1 MSTPVSPARDALIAA
16 VQAAFSRFQSA
27 TDAMDEIA
35 ADVLGLSQRDMFCI
49 EILFRVGAMRV
60 EELGAATG
68 LGRGALKAV
77 IDRVERAG
85 YARRV
90 PGAGRAVRIE
100 LTEHAR
106 QWIETIWGPIGVAG
120 GRLIAGCRTGELRFL
135 LRFLE
140 GGLALQEAEAAR
152 IRALL
157 DTPAEPPR
165 RSRGGLS
172 PAALRRVQLY
182 VQANLANLDRPLRV
196 ADLARRAR
204 LSTHH
209 FARAFK
215 ASTGETPRAF
225 IERMRVERAAALL
238 RESDQALAQ
247 VALASGFGTQSR
259 MTTVFRKATGMTP
272 ARYRRD
278 R

>member
-1 MSTPVSPARDALIAA
+1 MSTPASPGRDALIAA
-16 VQAAFSRFQSA
+16 VQQAFSRFQSA
-27 TDAMDEIA
+27 TDAVDETA
-35 ADVLGLSQRDMFCI
+35 AEVLGLSQRDMFCI
-49 EILFRVGAMRV
+49 EILFRVGAMSL
-60 EELGAATG
+60 EELSAAAG
-68 LGRGALKAV
+68 LGRGAIKAV
-77 IDRVERAG
+77 LDRTERAG

-90 PGAGRAVRIE
+90 PVPGERRAVRIE

-106 QWIETIWGPIGVAG
+106 QWIETIWGPIAIAG
-120 GRLIAGCRTGELRFL
+120 GRMIAGCRTVELRFL

-140 GGLALQEAEAAR
+140 DGLALQAAEAAR

-157 DTPAEPPR
+157 DTPAERPR
-165 RSRGGLS
+165 SQQRGGLS

-182 VQANLANLDRPLRV
+182 VQANLDRPMRLD
-196 ADLARRAR
+196 DLARRAK
-204 LSTHH
+204 LSTYH

-238 RESDQALAQ
+238 RESDEALAQ